1 MKKEYVIFIGAGI
14 LLLLVIGSGYQFYLK
29 PTASWIRRR
38 RNTAATI
45 QKLMDLEERY
55 GGYVPEDV
63 VLRGCSNRPR
73 YNTIDSRGELFGLG
87 RVG

>member
-29 PTASWIRRR
+29 PTAEKLIRRR

-45 QKLMDLEERY
+45 RNSWIWKNGTGAMCRKTWC
-55 GGYVPEDV
+55 
-63 VLRGCSNRPR
+63 LRGCSN
-73 YNTIDSRGELFGLG
+73 
-87 RVG
+87 